1 MRNFYRL
8 VEDAAWEK
16 SLYGSGNKVIDE
28 AFNWGKIGTKERME
42 ALAGYIAQA
51 RRLVK
56 SPVEKQR
63 LAWFVDGVW
72 KPMLAGRAGYDRKQQ
87 FRSRPAP
94 EASTPEATLPDAL
107 CTPLAETLLARLVEA
122 GLVDE
127 RWQPLSLSN
136 AEKGV
141 LASLLAG
148 RLKVNN
154 QWQTFGR
161 LWGLK
166 PETLRTAYNKG
177 MDQPRSNAFIQRV
190 NKALVE

>member
-1 MRNFYRL
+1 MENKEPTPTI
-8 VEDAAWEK
+8 VHNH
-16 SLYGSGNKVIDE
+16 YGITFQNCSMPNATIQTISQPSAD
-28 AFNWGKIGTKERME
+28 T
-42 ALAGYIAQA
+42 
-51 RRLVK
+51 RR
-56 SPVEKQR
+56 
-63 LAWFVDGVW
+63 
-72 KPMLAGRAGYDRKQQ
+72 
-87 FRSRPAP
+87 AP
-94 EASTPEATLPDAL
+94 EASTPEGTLPDAL
-107 CTPLAETLLARLVEA
+107 RTPLAEALLARLVDA

-190 NKALVE
+190 NKALDE